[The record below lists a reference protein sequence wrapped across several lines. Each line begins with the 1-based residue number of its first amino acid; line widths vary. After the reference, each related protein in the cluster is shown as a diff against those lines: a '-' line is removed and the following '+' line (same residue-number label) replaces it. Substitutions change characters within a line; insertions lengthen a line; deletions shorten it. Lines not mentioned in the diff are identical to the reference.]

1 MVDQFGNA
9 RDPCGDGGGSA
20 GHGFHQRHRNAIG
33 IAVGQQHRGQHEH
46 RGPIDS
52 LANILLGQGAGQS
65 YPLRQP
71 GLVDRLLQLVAQ
83 GAVADDVATE
93 IDAAF
98 LEHRAGLHQ
107 MDEALDRVQSSHADD
122 VGRLAAF
129 CRERQVGRQ
138 HAAVDDGQPVV
149 QFAWQTGREL
159 AAVVFGNGDAEVGL
173 RQLAG
178 KVLVVHEDVVRMTG
192 EAPGAADAAS
202 QDAGSRA
209 GVGGPVRVQVLRGKA
224 LHLGHDGQRAPP
236 ADDGF
241 GQFGRPT
248 PETTHEGPQ
257 LGCAF
262 QRKLQHLGQCSAQA
276 AGQAAGRVDHP
287 VQQHLRIGLHHRLAV
302 RLERH
307 DADVHALTCQ
317 CMDLAH
323 DEGLGPAGE
332 QRDQV
337 QDPKGRL
344 RGRVLAAG
352 RLPCR
357 CVGWQRCSARC
368 RMVFR
373 GRWLLQAHRISLPSD
388 AGCGFAGTRENR
400 TR

>member
-9 RDPCGDGGGSA
+9 RDPCGDGGRPA

-65 YPLRQP
+65 HPLRQP

-98 LEHRAGLHQ
+98 LKQRAGLHQ
-107 MDEALDRVQSSHADD
+107 MDETLDRVQPSHTDD

-149 QFAWQTGREL
+149 QFARQTGREL
-159 AAVVFGNGDAEVGL
+159 PAVVFGNGDAEVGL
-173 RQLAG
+173 CQLAG
-178 KVLVVHEDVVRMTG
+178 QVLVMHEDVVRMTG

-202 QDAGSRA
+202 QDAGGRA

-241 GQFGRPT
+241 GQFGRPA
-248 PETTHEGPQ
+248 PETANQWPQ
-257 LGCAF
+257 LGRAF
-262 QRKLQHLGQCSAQA
+262 QRMLQYLGQCSAQA

-287 VQQHLRIGLHHRLAV
+287 VQQHLRIGLHHRFAV

-332 QRDQV
+332 ERDQV
-337 QDPKGRL
+337 QDPQGRLHGVVLAVSRLPFRGVGRL
-344 RGRVLAAG
+344 RYRAG
-352 RLPCR
+352 
-357 CVGWQRCSARC
+357 C
-368 RMVFR
+368 RMV
-373 GRWLLQAHRISLPSD
+373 S
-388 AGCGFAGTRENR
+388 CGG
-400 TR
+400 

>member
-46 RGPIDS
+46 RGPVDS

-65 YPLRQP
+65 HPPRQP
-71 GLVDRLLQLVAQ
+71 GLVDGLLQLVAQ
-83 GAVADDVATE
+83 GAVADDVTTE
-93 IDAAF
+93 IDAA
-98 LEHRAGLHQ
+98 LLKQRAGLHQ
-107 MDEALDRVQSSHADD
+107 MDETLDRVQPSHADD
-122 VGRLAAF
+122 VGRFAAF

-149 QFAWQTGREL
+149 QFARQTGREL

-173 RQLAG
+173 CQLAG
-178 KVLVVHEDVVRMTG
+178 QVLVMHEDVVRMTG
-192 EAPGAADAAS
+192 EAPGPADAAS
-202 QDAGSRA
+202 QDAGGRA

-241 GQFGRPT
+241 GQFGRPA
-248 PETTHEGPQ
+248 PETANQWPQ
-257 LGCAF
+257 LGCALY
-262 QRKLQHLGQCSAQA
+262 RMLQHLGQRSAQA

-287 VQQHLRIGLHHRLAV
+287 VQQHLRIGLHHRFAV

-332 QRDQV
+332 ERDQI
-337 QDPKGRL
+337 QDPQGGLHGFVLAVSRLPFRGVGRL
-344 RGRVLAAG
+344 LCRAG
-352 RLPCR
+352 
-357 CVGWQRCSARC
+357 C
-368 RMVFR
+368 RMFFR
-373 GRWLLQAHRISLPSD
+373 G
-388 AGCGFAGTRENR
+388 G
-400 TR
+400 

>member
-9 RDPCGDGGGSA
+9 RDPCGDGRGPA

-33 IAVGQQHRGQHEH
+33 VAVGQQHRGQHEH
-46 RGPIDS
+46 RGTIDF
-52 LANILLGQGAGQS
+52 LANILLGQGAGQLHA
-65 YPLRQP
+65 LRQP
-71 GLVDRLLQLVAQ
+71 GLVDGLLQLVAQ
-83 GAVADDVATE
+83 GAVADDVASE

-98 LEHRAGLHQ
+98 LKQCAGPHQ
-107 MDEALDRVQSSHADD
+107 MDEALDRIQPSHADD
-122 VGRLAAF
+122 VGQLAAV

-149 QFAWQTGREL
+149 QFARQTGREL
-159 AAVVFGNGDAEVGL
+159 AAVVFGNGDAEIRL
-173 RQLAG
+173 CQLAG
-178 KVLVVHEDVVRMTG
+178 QVLVVHEDVVRMAG
-192 EAPGAADAAS
+192 EAPGTADSAS
-202 QDAGSRA
+202 QDAGGRA

-241 GQFGRPT
+241 GQFGGSA
-248 PETTHEGPQ
+248 PETANQWPQ
-257 LGCAF
+257 LGHALY
-262 QRKLQHLGQCSAQA
+262 RMLQHLGQRSAQA

-317 CMDLAH
+317 RMDLAH

-337 QDPKGRL
+337 QDPKGGL

-352 RLPCR
+352 RLPFR
-357 CVGWQRCSARC
+357 CVGRQRCSARC
-368 RMVFR
+368 RMGFR